1 MKMHTSIRGVNAEV
15 DGQKLVISAK
25 KPLKVLSSA
34 YHNGGLVKATSIVNF
49 HISRK
54 QDETVHRNPDL
65 ALREA
70 LIKLGFSPEKTVA
83 MMTAAEMRNLGAA
96 NRKHQNTMLSVFT
109 TAGVDV
115 GATAG
120 EATVSKQN
128 EPFLKLG
135 TINII
140 LIIDGNLT
148 DSCMMDAAKTMTE
161 AKSVTLR
168 ELDVR
173 SRFSGDLASGTVT
186 DTVAVA
192 CTGRGELVK
201 FAGTGTVLGELI
213 GRMVKDS
220 LKDALEK
227 QQGIVANRPLTQ
239 RLRERGILVTDLTA
253 LFLNTA
259 KPKKRGKP
267 EKSKEFTDRMQK
279 TLDDPKISQFVIAAL
294 RIDEDIKVGLIPTV
308 ASDRIQIAEVLQ
320 SAVANYLGEK
330 TVAHSE
336 VRYDEN
342 ANLASRQGPVAKS
355 LLLSI
360 MTIIYADMN
369 D

>member
-1 MKMHTSIRGVNAEV
+1 MRLHTTIRGVNAEV
-15 DGQKLVISAK
+15 DQQKLVISAK

-34 YHNGGLVKATSIVNF
+34 YHNGGLVKAASIVNF
-49 HISRK
+49 HISK
-54 QDETVHRNPDL
+54 EQDETVHRNPDL
-65 ALREA
+65 ALEKA
-70 LIKLGFSPEKTVA
+70 VVKLGLSPERTVA

-96 NRKHQNTMLSVFT
+96 NRKYQNVTLNVFT

-128 EPFLKLG
+128 EPFSKLG

-148 DSCMMDAAKTMTE
+148 DGCMMDAAKTMTE

-186 DTVAVA
+186 DTVTVA

-213 GRMVKDS
+213 GGMVKES
-220 LKDALEK
+220 LKDALDK
-227 QQGIVANRPLTQ
+227 QQGIVAGRSLTQ
-239 RLRERGILVTDLTA
+239 RLRERGIPVVDLAT
-253 LFLNTA
+253 LFLDT

-267 EKSKEFTDRMQK
+267 EKSKKFTDRLQK
-279 TLDDPKISQFVIAAL
+279 TLDDPSISQFVLAAL
-294 RIDEDIKVGLIPTV
+294 RIDEDIKAGLIPIV

-330 TVAHSE
+330 KGAHSE

-342 ANLASRQGPVAKS
+342 ANLAGRLGFVTKAVLS
-355 LLLSI
+355 SI
-360 MTIIYADMN
+360 MAIIYADMN
-369 D
+369 N